1 MVKRT
6 GSDCRERSAS
16 VADYLHGY
24 KRIALTALKPWDN
37 NPRTHSPAQI
47 EQLRASIR
55 EFGFTNPIL
64 IDESCTVIAGHGRI
78 AAAKLEGIVDL
89 PAIELHGLT
98 KAQKRALVIA
108 DNQLAL
114 KSQWNVEL
122 LTFELEQLQAADF
135 DLSLVGFEPF
145 ELNELMST
153 ANDPNAAWRGM
164 PSFSQE
170 DQLGF
175 RTLVVHF
182 KDAAAVADFKRRIE
196 QEFTDKARFIWHP
209 FVPNDAVAH
218 LGYVSEDAAAAAK

>member
-1 MVKRT
+1 
-6 GSDCRERSAS
+6 

-24 KRIALTALKPWDN
+24 KRIALTALRPWEN
-37 NPRTHSPAQI
+37 NPRTHSAQQI

-64 IDESCTVIAGHGRI
+64 IDESCSVIAGHGRL

-89 PAIELHGLT
+89 PAIELRGLT

-122 LTFELEQLQAADF
+122 LTFELEALKAADF

-145 ELNELMST
+145 ELNELLS
-153 ANDPNAAWRGM
+153 AASDPNAEWRGM
-164 PSFSQE
+164 PGFSQQ

-182 KDAAAVADFKRRIE
+182 KDAEAVSDFKRLIG

-209 FVPNDAVAH
+209 YVAPDAVAH
-218 LGYVSEDAAAAAK
+218 LGYVSDDTPPAQP